1 VFCGVTLNHQ
11 LEQLL
16 IFDHERTTMENTI
29 NGIHHITA
37 IAGNA
42 KKNYDFYTRV
52 LGLRLVKKTVNFD
65 DPQTY
70 HLYYGDKFGTPGTIL
85 TFFPWEG
92 ITAGRRG
99 ARQATEIGY
108 SVPEGSL
115 DFWLKRLEANNVLY
129 NKPAEKFGEQYLTL
143 LDPDGLKLE
152 LIVPKTADNRLPWE
166 TAEVKAENATRG
178 FHNITITTNKID
190 ATAKILTDV
199 FGYKLLE
206 QHVNRFRF
214 VTDAVDNAAIVDLV
228 EVAGEVAGH
237 VAGGSVHHVAFRVK
251 NEEILMQYREKIA
264 VLGLH
269 ITDKIDRN
277 YFYSLYFR
285 EPGGVLFELATD
297 NPGFSVDEPVNQLGS
312 GLKLPAQYENIRED
326 LEKSLPSLI

>member
-1 VFCGVTLNHQ
+1 
-11 LEQLL
+11 
-16 IFDHERTTMENTI
+16 MENTI

-42 KKNYDFYTRV
+42 KRNFDFYTKV

-70 HLYYGDKFGTPGTIL
+70 HLYYGDKEGTPGTIL
-85 TFFPWEG
+85 TFFPWEN
-92 ITAGRRG
+92 IQTGRRG
-99 ARQATEIGY
+99 ARQATEIAY
-108 SVPEGSL
+108 SVPENSF
-115 DFWLKRLEANNVLY
+115 DFWLNRFEKHNVTY
-129 NKPAEKFGEQYLTL
+129 NKVAEKFGEPYLTF

-152 LIVPKTADNRLPWE
+152 LIASKTSDTRLPWE
-166 TAEVKAENATRG
+166 TTEVKAENATKG
-178 FHNITITTNKID
+178 FHNVTITTNKMQP
-190 ATAKILTDV
+190 TADILTGV
-199 FGYKLLE
+199 FGYRLLE

-214 VTDAVDNAAIVDLV
+214 ITDNADNAAIIDLV
-228 EVAGEVAGH
+228 EVAGEIAGH

-251 NEEILMQYREKIA
+251 NEEVLMFYREKIA
-264 VLGLH
+264 ALGLH

-297 NPGFSVDEPVNQLGS
+297 NPGFSVDEPVESLGEH
-312 GLKLPAQYENIRED
+312 LKLPTQYEEYRSS
-326 LEKSLPSLI
+326 LETTLPKLV

>member
-1 VFCGVTLNHQ
+1 
-11 LEQLL
+11 
-16 IFDHERTTMENTI
+16 MEHTV

-42 KKNYDFYTRV
+42 KRNFDFYTKV

-70 HLYYGDKFGTPGTIL
+70 HLYYGDKEGTPGTIL
-85 TFFPWEG
+85 TFFPWEN
-92 ITAGRRG
+92 IQTGRRG

-108 SVPEGSL
+108 SVPENSF
-115 DFWLKRLEANNVLY
+115 DFWLKRFEDHNVTY
-129 NKPAEKFGEQYLTL
+129 NKVAEKFGQPYLTF

-152 LIVPKTADNRLPWE
+152 LIASKTPDTRLPWE
-166 TAEVKAENATRG
+166 TEEVKAENATKG
-178 FHNITITTNKID
+178 FYNVTITTNKMQP
-190 ATAKILTDV
+190 TADILTGV
-199 FGYKLLE
+199 FGYRLLE
-206 QHVNRFRF
+206 QHVNRYRF
-214 VTDAVDNAAIVDLV
+214 VTDTVENAAIIDLV

-251 NEEILMQYREKIA
+251 NEEALMFYREKIA
-264 VLGLH
+264 NLGLH

-297 NPGFSVDEPVNQLGS
+297 NPGFSVDEPVESLGEH
-312 GLKLPAQYENIRED
+312 LKLPAQYEEYRAS
-326 LEKSLPSLI
+326 LETTLPKLV

>member
-1 VFCGVTLNHQ
+1 
-11 LEQLL
+11 
-16 IFDHERTTMENTI
+16 MENTI

-37 IAGNA
+37 IAGGA

-70 HLYYGDKFGTPGTIL
+70 HLYYGDKVGTPGTIL
-85 TFFPWEG
+85 TFFPWQG

-115 DFWLKRLEANNVLY
+115 DFWLKRFEDNNVLY
-129 NKPAEKFGEQYLTL
+129 NKPAEKFGEQYLTF

-166 TAEVKAENATRG
+166 TTEVKAENATRG
-178 FHNITITTNKID
+178 FHNITITTNKMD
-190 ATAKILTDV
+190 ATARILTDV

-214 VTDAVDNAAIVDLV
+214 VTDAVENAAIVDLV

-251 NEEILMQYREKIA
+251 NEEILMNYRQKIA
-264 VLGLH
+264 DLGLN
-269 ITDKIDRN
+269 ITGKIDRN

-297 NPGFSVDEPVNQLGS
+297 NPGFSVDEPVEELGNS
-312 GLKLPAQYENIRED
+312 LKLPAQYENIRED
-326 LEKSLPSLI
+326 LERSLPSLI

>member
-1 VFCGVTLNHQ
+1 
-11 LEQLL
+11 
-16 IFDHERTTMENTI
+16 MENTI

-37 IAGNA
+37 IAGGA

-52 LGLRLVKKTVNFD
+52 LGLRMVKKTVNFD

-70 HLYYGDKFGTPGTIL
+70 HLYYGDKVGTPGTIL
-85 TFFPWEG
+85 TFFPWQG

-99 ARQATEIGY
+99 ARQVTEIGY

-115 DFWLKRLEANNVLY
+115 DFWLKRFEDNNILY
-129 NKPAEKFGEQYLTL
+129 NKPAEKFGEQYLTF

-152 LIVPKTADNRLPWE
+152 LIVPKTTDTRLPWE
-166 TAEVKAENATRG
+166 TADVKAENATRG
-178 FHNITITTNKID
+178 FHNITITTNKMD

-199 FGYKLLE
+199 FGYRLLE
-206 QHVNRFRF
+206 QHVNRYRF
-214 VTDAVDNAAIVDLV
+214 ITDAVDNAAIVDLV

-264 VLGLH
+264 NLGLH

-297 NPGFSVDEPVNQLGS
+297 NPGFSVDEPVEELGN
-312 GLKLPAQYENIRED
+312 GLKLPAQYENMREE

>member
-1 VFCGVTLNHQ
+1 
-11 LEQLL
+11 
-16 IFDHERTTMENTI
+16 MENTI

-42 KKNYDFYTRV
+42 KRNFDFYTKV

-70 HLYYGDKFGTPGTIL
+70 HLYYGDKEGTPGTIL
-85 TFFPWEG
+85 TFFPWEN
-92 ITAGRRG
+92 IQTGRRG

-108 SVPEGSL
+108 SVPESSF
-115 DFWLKRLEANNVLY
+115 DFWLNRFEKHNVTY
-129 NKPAEKFGEQYLTL
+129 NKVAEKFGEPYLTF

-152 LIVPKTADNRLPWE
+152 LIASKTPDNRLPWK
-166 TAEVKAENATRG
+166 TDEVKAENATKG
-178 FHNITITTNKID
+178 FHNVTITTNKMQP
-190 ATAKILTDV
+190 TADILTSV
-199 FGYKLLE
+199 FGYRLLE

-214 VTDAVDNAAIVDLV
+214 VTDNVDNAAIIDLV

-251 NEEILMQYREKIA
+251 NEETLMYYREKIA
-264 VLGLH
+264 ALGLH

-285 EPGGVLFELATD
+285 EPGGVLFELASD
-297 NPGFSVDEPVNQLGS
+297 NPGFSVDEPVETLGEH
-312 GLKLPAQYENIRED
+312 LKLPAQYEEMRSS
-326 LEKSLPSLI
+326 LETTLPKLV